1 MSDHNFVS
9 DQFIELWPGKS
20 RPEISILMPVYQN
33 QRFIQSAVT
42 SVLAQRGVI
51 AEVIISDDASSDET
65 FNSAIQAARKWFA
78 SHGSDHRLVMRKGS
92 KRLWRDHLAL
102 LVDHASCDIVC
113 QAHGDDESHPDR
125 ARALVGV
132 FRALP
137 NAALLTSEVIAMDE
151 DGGSA
156 VNEWLVNSDVS
167 YARYD
172 FESIINGHTY
182 LIGAAQSW
190 RRNLVD
196 RFKRLDRDFA
206 AVAHDRIL
214 PFRSSLVG
222 DVYLVKAPL
231 IKRRDYAGAA
241 HKLMFD
247 EPETNGRFGWS
258 LVWMTHLD
266 AMLRDLDQARSMA
279 LVTDGLYA
287 QLANTIRK
295 LSQDCSERLLESYR
309 VQTRSGRQIAW
320 VDDATLVKL
329 RKSRAN

>member
-1 MSDHNFVS
+1 
-9 DQFIELWPGKS
+9 
-20 RPEISILMPVYQN
+20 MPVYQN

-78 SHGSDHRLVMRKGS
+78 IHGSDHRLVMRKGS

-214 PFRSSLVG
+214 
-222 DVYLVKAPL
+222 
-231 IKRRDYAGAA
+231 
-241 HKLMFD
+241 LMFD